1 MEKDSNEISFNI
13 YVNKNRQN
21 VKIKCYFF
29 ENIDDYVLIRDVRI
43 IPFRMNKL
51 YEVLKLL
58 FVLFVVN
65 LLCIFSLKYKLII
78 SSSFYQ
84 NNIKIVFSLFCVVL
98 LSSLPLFIEFVI
110 KGHDLNFH
118 LMRIEGL
125 KDGLL
130 SGAFPVKIQPTWCN
144 NNGYAVGIFY
154 GDLFLYIP
162 AMFRIL
168 GVPSNTAYKLYLF
181 LINILTVI
189 ISYISFKKL
198 SKDKLI
204 GVLGCA
210 LYTLSLYRL
219 NNIFIRSAVGEYTA
233 MAFLPLI
240 LLGLYCV
247 YSENIGEKEK
257 QRSICFLV
265 IGFTGVL
272 QSHILS
278 FEMIVLFTGIICII
292 FIKKTFRRC
301 TLFILLKSVFITIL
315 INLWFLVPLLD
326 FMGENL
332 VINDNNRAFNNVY
345 WIQKAGLNIAQLF
358 ISTFNKSDMPLGI
371 GWVFVLT
378 LFCVIY
384 KIIIINNID
393 KEVLLGFFLSLLS
406 LVLTLKV
413 FPYDFLCD
421 KMGKYSI
428 LITNLQ
434 FPWRFLTLASLF
446 LTWLTCV
453 LVKSMSNNRYY
464 LKKVVCF
471 FGIILLSQ
479 LVYFEGT
486 VIKNSDLVCVY
497 DTLGYSSFP
506 ENGFEYMPTDT
517 EVTKLNKTL
526 SCSNNKI
533 LIKAFSQKYNEITVD
548 VENTDSENGFIDV
561 PLIYY
566 KGYKAVDT
574 SLGKEFETGY
584 GKNNVMRVII
594 PANYLGTINLYFE
607 EQWYWRMAEF
617 ISVFTLLIIASYISF
632 IKCRRIF
639 FCGECMKKFL

>member
-1 MEKDSNEISFNI
+1 M
-13 YVNKNRQN
+13 
-21 VKIKCYFF
+21 
-29 ENIDDYVLIRDVRI
+29 
-43 IPFRMNKL
+43 
-51 YEVLKLL
+51 
-58 FVLFVVN
+58 
-65 LLCIFSLKYKLII
+65 
-78 SSSFYQ
+78 
-84 NNIKIVFSLFCVVL
+84 VL

-332 VINDNNRAFNNVY
+332 VINDNNRAINNVY
-345 WIQKAGLNIAQLF
+345 WIQKAGLNITQLF

-393 KEVLLGFFLSLLS
+393 KEELLCFFLSLLS
-406 LVLTLKV
+406 LLLTLKV

-471 FGIILLSQ
+471 FGILLLSQ

-526 SCSNNKI
+526 SYSNNKI

-617 ISVFTLLIIASYISF
+617 ISVFTLLIIVSYISF

-639 FCGECMKKFL
+639 

>member
-1 MEKDSNEISFNI
+1 
-13 YVNKNRQN
+13 
-21 VKIKCYFF
+21 
-29 ENIDDYVLIRDVRI
+29 
-43 IPFRMNKL
+43 
-51 YEVLKLL
+51 
-58 FVLFVVN
+58 
-65 LLCIFSLKYKLII
+65 
-78 SSSFYQ
+78 
-84 NNIKIVFSLFCVVL
+84 VVL

-332 VINDNNRAFNNVY
+332 VINDNNRAINNVY
-345 WIQKAGLNIAQLF
+345 WIQKAGLNITQLF

-393 KEVLLGFFLSLLS
+393 KEELLCFFLSLLS
-406 LVLTLKV
+406 LLLTLKV

-471 FGIILLSQ
+471 FGILLLSQ

-526 SCSNNKI
+526 SYSNNKI

-617 ISVFTLLIIASYISF
+617 ISVFTLLIIVSYISF

-639 FCGECMKKFL
+639 

>member
-1 MEKDSNEISFNI
+1 
-13 YVNKNRQN
+13 
-21 VKIKCYFF
+21 
-29 ENIDDYVLIRDVRI
+29 
-43 IPFRMNKL
+43 
-51 YEVLKLL
+51 
-58 FVLFVVN
+58 
-65 LLCIFSLKYKLII
+65 
-78 SSSFYQ
+78 
-84 NNIKIVFSLFCVVL
+84 
-98 LSSLPLFIEFVI
+98 
-110 KGHDLNFH
+110 
-118 LMRIEGL
+118 
-125 KDGLL
+125 
-130 SGAFPVKIQPTWCN
+130 
-144 NNGYAVGIFY
+144 
-154 GDLFLYIP
+154 
-162 AMFRIL
+162 
-168 GVPSNTAYKLYLF
+168 
-181 LINILTVI
+181 
-189 ISYISFKKL
+189 
-198 SKDKLI
+198 
-204 GVLGCA
+204 
-210 LYTLSLYRL
+210 
-219 NNIFIRSAVGEYTA
+219 
-233 MAFLPLI
+233 
-240 LLGLYCV
+240 
-247 YSENIGEKEK
+247 
-257 QRSICFLV
+257 
-265 IGFTGVL
+265 
-272 QSHILS
+272 
-278 FEMIVLFTGIICII
+278 
-292 FIKKTFRRC
+292 
-301 TLFILLKSVFITIL
+301 
-315 INLWFLVPLLD
+315 
-326 FMGENL
+326 MGENL

>member
-1 MEKDSNEISFNI
+1 M
-13 YVNKNRQN
+13 
-21 VKIKCYFF
+21 
-29 ENIDDYVLIRDVRI
+29 
-43 IPFRMNKL
+43 
-51 YEVLKLL
+51 
-58 FVLFVVN
+58 
-65 LLCIFSLKYKLII
+65 
-78 SSSFYQ
+78 
-84 NNIKIVFSLFCVVL
+84 
-98 LSSLPLFIEFVI
+98 
-110 KGHDLNFH
+110 
-118 LMRIEGL
+118 
-125 KDGLL
+125 
-130 SGAFPVKIQPTWCN
+130 
-144 NNGYAVGIFY
+144 
-154 GDLFLYIP
+154 
-162 AMFRIL
+162 
-168 GVPSNTAYKLYLF
+168 
-181 LINILTVI
+181 TVI